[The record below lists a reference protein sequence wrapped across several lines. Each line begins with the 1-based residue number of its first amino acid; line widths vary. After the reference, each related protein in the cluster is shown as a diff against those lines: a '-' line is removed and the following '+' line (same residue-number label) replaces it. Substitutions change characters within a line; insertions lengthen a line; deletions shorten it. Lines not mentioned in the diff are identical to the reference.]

1 MYNNAIFLFLNSNE
15 FHKVVAPIKIKIVIF
30 QPSVRLLF
38 LFKQMEMPTLFYSI
52 YVLKIIPILCRVF
65 SPFKNKYSN
74 LNMKDKWKY
83 LQQSLHVNGT
93 NPNTHGTKATRTA
106 NKYIII

>member
-1 MYNNAIFLFLNSNE
+1 
-15 FHKVVAPIKIKIVIF
+15 
-30 QPSVRLLF
+30 
-38 LFKQMEMPTLFYSI
+38 MPTLFYSI
-52 YVLKIIPILCRVF
+52 YVLKNNTHLMSGF
-65 SPFKNKYSN
+65 FPFNNKYSN
-74 LNMKDKWKY
+74 INTKDKWKY